1 MDLHLEPEEAAV
13 LAQVVANRVSEL
25 RSEVVHTDQYDLRQ
39 ALKRD
44 EVLLRA
50 LMARLQSLLSG
61 GGAAGAAPSGLAR
74 AG

>member
-1 MDLHLEPEEAAV
+1 MDLHLEPEEATL

-44 EVLLRA
+44 EALLRA
-50 LMARLQSLLSG
+50 LLARLQPLLSG
-61 GGAAGAAPSGLAR
+61 GRAAPGGPAR